1 MAASASTNPVYLYY
15 FGSPN
20 SRKITIMLEE
30 LGVPYTLVPI
40 LMSRGDTKRVDYVKL
55 APSQKMPVIVDPY
68 GPGGEAI
75 SVFESGAILKYL
87 AEKHQRFYGASWAE
101 RVKIDEWL
109 FWQVGG
115 FGPLLGQAEHF
126 LAPEREP
133 NPYAVKR
140 YVDETRR
147 LYGVLEAQLLR
158 QSARGVDF
166 VAGDGLS
173 IADFAIFGWARKWKE
188 LSMGETEFPAVYRWR
203 DAIDARP
210 AVQRALANRVTQP
223 VADPGE
229 IIAGHLKLLG
239 LS

>member
-1 MAASASTNPVYLYY
+1 MTQPIFLYY

-20 SRKITIMLEE
+20 SRKVTIMLEE
-30 LGVPYTLVPI
+30 LGVPYEIVPI
-40 LMSRGDTKRVDYVKL
+40 RMSRGDPKRDDYGVL
-55 APSQKMPVIVDPY
+55 APSQKMPVIVDPE
-68 GPGGEAI
+68 GPDGKPI

-87 AEKHQRFYGASWAE
+87 AEKYGRFYGESWAE

-115 FGPLLGQAEHF
+115 FGPYLGQAEHF
-126 LAPEREP
+126 LSPERDP

-147 LYGVLEAQLLR
+147 LYGVLDGQLRR
-158 QSARGVDF
+158 QRGRGIDF
-166 VAGDGLS
+166 VAGNGLS

-188 LSMGETEFPAVYRWR
+188 LTMGEDEFPAVYRWR
-203 DAIDARP
+203 DMIDARP
-210 AVQRALANRVTQP
+210 ATQRALAITVPRE

-229 IIAGHLKLLG
+229 VIARHIELLG
-239 LS
+239 RT